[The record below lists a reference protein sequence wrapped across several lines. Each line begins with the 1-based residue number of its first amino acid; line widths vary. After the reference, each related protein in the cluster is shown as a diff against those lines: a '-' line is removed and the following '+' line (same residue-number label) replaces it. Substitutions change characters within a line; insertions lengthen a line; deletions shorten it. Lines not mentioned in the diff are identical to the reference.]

1 MRDTRSAPSVSYRV
15 CIHYSKV
22 LNGPGRERR
31 TTDFKALIEKIR
43 NIHIL
48 VEIDKLLQASE
59 EVFPSSA
66 GQLQFGRFGANAIS

>member
-1 MRDTRSAPSVSYRV
+1 M
-15 CIHYSKV
+15 V
-22 LNGPGRERR
+22 LAYFE
-31 TTDFKALIEKIR
+31 ALIGKIR

-66 GQLQFGRFGANAIS
+66 GKLQFGRFGANAIS

>member
-1 MRDTRSAPSVSYRV
+1 M
-15 CIHYSKV
+15 V
-22 LNGPGRERR
+22 LDVNVAQLQAY
-31 TTDFKALIEKIR
+31 FKALIEKIR

-66 GQLQFGRFGANAIS
+66 GKLQFGRFGANAIS